1 MSAPLHSVQS
11 PPGSPRRKPP
21 PQAVRAYARSPKS
34 QSSGICRLQIN
45 WRCSESRRDPRTSSG
60 VRSRSRSCHAIRSNA
75 SPIFSAS
82 TRLCSYCCRTLT
94 PPTSGSDDRT
104 MRRCLADGPRSI
116 ECSRATSR
124 ICSSCG
130 NTSTRSAA
138 EFRLHGRLRYPALA
152 VSEVRWQPCF
162 RVISSRFPPIHLFE
176 RVAGAEDWEALY
188 WLESLTNPRLRDDV
202 GEIELVPREDR
213 IFGPGA
219 SVIMAPFTHL
229 NPEGSRFA
237 DDTFGAF
244 YAAASLDTSIAET
257 RYHRE
262 IFLRATRRAATRARH
277 ADATSVTSRRAFT
290 TFAGSETGCP
300 TSMTLTV
307 TSRRKNSRVA

>member
-1 MSAPLHSVQS
+1 MA
-11 PPGSPRRKPP
+11 
-21 PQAVRAYARSPKS
+21 
-34 QSSGICRLQIN
+34 
-45 WRCSESRRDPRTSSG
+45 
-60 VRSRSRSCHAIRSNA
+60 
-75 SPIFSAS
+75 
-82 TRLCSYCCRTLT
+82 T
-94 PPTSGSDDRT
+94 P
-104 MRRCLADGPRSI
+104 
-116 ECSRATSR
+116 
-124 ICSSCG
+124 
-130 NTSTRSAA
+130 
-138 EFRLHGRLRYPALA
+138 YPALA

-262 IFLRATRRAATRARH
+262 IFLRATRQRPLELDMRTYLCDVAASFHDIRGKRDRMPDIYDPDSYVASQKLARGLKL
-277 ADATSVTSRRAFT
+277 
-290 TFAGSETGCP
+290 AGSNGVVFDSVRHSGGQCLAVYRPRLIQNCRQGTHLRYVWDGQRISQVYALRAIE
-300 TSMTLTV
+300 
-307 TSRRKNSRVA
+307 

>member
-1 MSAPLHSVQS
+1 MA
-11 PPGSPRRKPP
+11 
-21 PQAVRAYARSPKS
+21 
-34 QSSGICRLQIN
+34 
-45 WRCSESRRDPRTSSG
+45 
-60 VRSRSRSCHAIRSNA
+60 
-75 SPIFSAS
+75 
-82 TRLCSYCCRTLT
+82 T
-94 PPTSGSDDRT
+94 P
-104 MRRCLADGPRSI
+104 
-116 ECSRATSR
+116 
-124 ICSSCG
+124 
-130 NTSTRSAA
+130 
-138 EFRLHGRLRYPALA
+138 YPALA

-262 IFLRATRRAATRARH
+262 IFLRATRQRPLELDMRTYLCDVAASFHDIRGKRDRMPDIYDPDSYVASQKLAR
-277 ADATSVTSRRAFT
+277 SLKL
-290 TFAGSETGCP
+290 AGSNGVVFDSVRHVGGQCLAVYRPRLVQNCRQGTHLRYVWDGERI
-300 TSMTLTV
+300 SQVYAL
-307 TSRRKNSRVA
+307 RAIE

>member
-1 MSAPLHSVQS
+1 MA
-11 PPGSPRRKPP
+11 
-21 PQAVRAYARSPKS
+21 
-34 QSSGICRLQIN
+34 
-45 WRCSESRRDPRTSSG
+45 
-60 VRSRSRSCHAIRSNA
+60 
-75 SPIFSAS
+75 
-82 TRLCSYCCRTLT
+82 T
-94 PPTSGSDDRT
+94 P
-104 MRRCLADGPRSI
+104 
-116 ECSRATSR
+116 
-124 ICSSCG
+124 
-130 NTSTRSAA
+130 
-138 EFRLHGRLRYPALA
+138 YPALA

-262 IFLRATRRAATRARH
+262 IFLRATRQRPLELDMRTYLCDVAASFHDIRGKRERMPEIYDPDSYVASQKFAR
-277 ADATSVTSRRAFT
+277 SLKL
-290 TFAGSETGCP
+290 AGSNGIVFDSVRHSGGQCLAAYRPRLVQNCRQGTHLRYVWDGERISQVYALRAIDQSIDP
-300 TSMTLTV
+300 
-307 TSRRKNSRVA
+307 

>member
-1 MSAPLHSVQS
+1 M
-11 PPGSPRRKPP
+11 
-21 PQAVRAYARSPKS
+21 
-34 QSSGICRLQIN
+34 
-45 WRCSESRRDPRTSSG
+45 
-60 VRSRSRSCHAIRSNA
+60 
-75 SPIFSAS
+75 
-82 TRLCSYCCRTLT
+82 
-94 PPTSGSDDRT
+94 
-104 MRRCLADGPRSI
+104 
-116 ECSRATSR
+116 ATS
-124 ICSSCG
+124 
-130 NTSTRSAA
+130 
-138 EFRLHGRLRYPALA
+138 YPPLA

-176 RVAGAEDWEALY
+176 RVSGAEDWEALY

-262 IFLRATRRAATRARH
+262 IFLRATRERPLELDMRTYLCDVAASFHDIRGKRDRMPDIYDPDSYVASQKLAR
-277 ADATSVTSRRAFT
+277 SLKL
-290 TFAGSETGCP
+290 AGSNGVVFDSVRHSGGQCLAVYRPRLVQNCRQGTHLRYVWDGERI
-300 TSMTLTV
+300 SQVYAL
-307 TSRRKNSRVA
+307 RVME

>member
-1 MSAPLHSVQS
+1 MA
-11 PPGSPRRKPP
+11 
-21 PQAVRAYARSPKS
+21 
-34 QSSGICRLQIN
+34 
-45 WRCSESRRDPRTSSG
+45 
-60 VRSRSRSCHAIRSNA
+60 
-75 SPIFSAS
+75 
-82 TRLCSYCCRTLT
+82 T
-94 PPTSGSDDRT
+94 P
-104 MRRCLADGPRSI
+104 
-116 ECSRATSR
+116 
-124 ICSSCG
+124 
-130 NTSTRSAA
+130 
-138 EFRLHGRLRYPALA
+138 YPALA

-202 GEIELVPREDR
+202 GEIELVPRDDR

-262 IFLRATRRAATRARH
+262 IFLRATRERPLELDMRTYLCDVAASFHDIRGKRDRMPDIYDPDSYVASQKLAR
-277 ADATSVTSRRAFT
+277 SLKL
-290 TFAGSETGCP
+290 AGSNGVVFDSVRHSGGQCLAVYRPRLVQNCRQGTHLRYVWDGERISQVYALRAMDP
-300 TSMTLTV
+300 
-307 TSRRKNSRVA
+307 

>member
-1 MSAPLHSVQS
+1 MA
-11 PPGSPRRKPP
+11 
-21 PQAVRAYARSPKS
+21 
-34 QSSGICRLQIN
+34 
-45 WRCSESRRDPRTSSG
+45 
-60 VRSRSRSCHAIRSNA
+60 
-75 SPIFSAS
+75 
-82 TRLCSYCCRTLT
+82 T
-94 PPTSGSDDRT
+94 P
-104 MRRCLADGPRSI
+104 
-116 ECSRATSR
+116 
-124 ICSSCG
+124 
-130 NTSTRSAA
+130 
-138 EFRLHGRLRYPALA
+138 YPALA

-262 IFLRATRRAATRARH
+262 IFLRATRERALELDMRTYLCDVAASFHDIRGKRDRMPDIYDPDSYVASQKLAR
-277 ADATSVTSRRAFT
+277 SLKL
-290 TFAGSETGCP
+290 AGSNGVVFDSVRHSGGQCLAVYRPRLVQNCRQGTHLRYVWDGERINQVYE
-300 TSMTLTV
+300 L
-307 TSRRKNSRVA
+307 RAIE

>member
-1 MSAPLHSVQS
+1 MATPY
-11 PPGSPRRKPP
+11 PP
-21 PQAVRAYARSPKS
+21 
-34 QSSGICRLQIN
+34 
-45 WRCSESRRDPRTSSG
+45 
-60 VRSRSRSCHAIRSNA
+60 
-75 SPIFSAS
+75 
-82 TRLCSYCCRTLT
+82 
-94 PPTSGSDDRT
+94 
-104 MRRCLADGPRSI
+104 
-116 ECSRATSR
+116 
-124 ICSSCG
+124 
-130 NTSTRSAA
+130 
-138 EFRLHGRLRYPALA
+138 LA

-262 IFLRATRRAATRARH
+262 IFLRATRERPLELDMRTYLCDVAASFHDIRGKRDRMPDIYDPDSYVASQKLAR
-277 ADATSVTSRRAFT
+277 SLKL
-290 TFAGSETGCP
+290 AGSNGVVFDSVRHSGGQCLAVYRPRLVQNCRQGTHLRYVWDGERI
-300 TSMTLTV
+300 SQVYAL
-307 TSRRKNSRVA
+307 RAIE